1 MKRGSSFGLK
11 PNCSGFDTSEWIPRD
26 SKQHIKDAKKTSN
39 AVNKT
44 EKSNLES
51 SLSSRYSVLFELP
64 YFDSI
69 RMYVIDPM
77 HNLLLGLS
85 KCTFKTWIRQGH
97 VTKESIKDIDKW
109 QIHLQIPEGTGRIAH
124 KMPKA
129 YKNVKADEWKVG
141 KYKQI
146 FKGTLLD
153 FF

>member
-1 MKRGSSFGLK
+1 
-11 PNCSGFDTSEWIPRD
+11 
-26 SKQHIKDAKKTSN
+26 
-39 AVNKT
+39 
-44 EKSNLES
+44 
-51 SLSSRYSVLFELP
+51 
-64 YFDSI
+64 
-69 RMYVIDPM
+69 MYVIDPM

-97 VTKESIKDIDKW
+97 VTKESIKDINKW
-109 QIHLQIPEGTGRIAH
+109 QIHLQFPEGTGRIAH

-153 FF
+153 FFWFWDEILYCFIQ